1 LASALH
7 SADNAK
13 LLNREQD
20 REGGITEKVLV
31 LLEELLLRI
40 KTGVGVV
47 CGKLLELCGMPLC
60 ANEKLHLNGGIG
72 RVDRTLVDQALLDL
86 LASDQLRLSTSVSG
100 SGSGSGPGS
109 RSGSGLGSGSGSGS
123 GSGLGSGSGS
133 GVGSGS
139 G

>member
-1 LASALH
+1 M
-7 SADNAK
+7 
-13 LLNREQD
+13 
-20 REGGITEKVLV
+20 LV

-86 LASDQLRLSTSVSG
+86 LASDQLRLSTSVSALG
-100 SGSGSGPGS
+100 EYQPNIFEIYERLPDMAISGTY
-109 RSGSGLGSGSGSGS
+109 
-123 GSGLGSGSGS
+123 
-133 GVGSGS
+133 
-139 G
+139 